1 VAVTLYNNPS
11 TVSAPTATT
20 TAANVTWTGLPAYDP
35 TVLTPPAPLS
45 PPIINAGISLPANGA
60 ALTAANLS
68 LSIEQKGN
76 FLGFSIELS
85 VADTLLGKNGR
96 QLKPQMLNYLA
107 WVEKAS
113 CLGAISSG

>member
-1 VAVTLYNNPS
+1 LLSLLLLVALSHLSPAVAVTLYNNPS

-45 PPIINAGISLPANGA
+45 PPITN
-60 ALTAANLS
+60 
-68 LSIEQKGN
+68 EQKGN

-107 WVEKAS
+107 WVDEAS
-113 CLGAISSG
+113 CLGALSRS